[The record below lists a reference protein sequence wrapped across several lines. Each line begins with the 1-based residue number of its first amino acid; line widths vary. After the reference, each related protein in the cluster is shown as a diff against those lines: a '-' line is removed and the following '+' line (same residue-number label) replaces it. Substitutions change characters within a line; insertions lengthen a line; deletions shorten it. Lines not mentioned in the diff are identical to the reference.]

1 VSFSKKLKSQNKTKM
16 KSSKRLVKV
25 AGLLAIVIF
34 AFAFMPAPK
43 KITVK
48 GSDTMVILAQKWAE
62 VYMKSNPDVVVQVT
76 GGGSGTGISALING
90 ATDICNASRPMKSS
104 EIDKLK
110 DRYGSLGVEIPC
122 ARDGIT
128 VYLNPANP
136 ISELSIKQLSD
147 IFSGRAKNWKQF
159 GGPDAEIRLYG
170 RENSSGTY
178 VFFQEN
184 VVKGD
189 YATSCQT
196 LPGTAAVV
204 NAVSKDKFGI
214 GYGGAAYASG
224 VKKCKVKKDDKSPAY
239 EATAENIKKGIYPI
253 SRYLYMYTR
262 NRPTGDIKKY
272 VDWILS
278 PDGQKIVEQI
288 GYFPVK

>member
-1 VSFSKKLKSQNKTKM
+1 MKKSKIITSI
-16 KSSKRLVKV
+16 
-25 AGLLAIVIF
+25 AGIILLAVIT
-34 AFAFMPAPK
+34 FAFMPAPK
-43 KITVK
+43 KITIK

-62 VYMKSNPDVVVQVT
+62 VYMKSHPEVTLQVT

-90 ATDICNASRPMKSS
+90 ATDICNASRSMKQS

-110 DRYGSLGVEIPC
+110 ERYGSLGIEIRC
-122 ARDGIT
+122 AKDGIT
-128 VYLNPANP
+128 VYLNEANP
-136 ISELSIKQLSD
+136 VKELSIKQLSG
-147 IFSGRAKNWKQF
+147 IFTGKIKNWKEV
-159 GGPDAEIRLYG
+159 GGVDQDIKLYG

-204 NAVSKDKFGI
+204 NAVKNDKYGI
-214 GYGGAAYASG
+214 GYGGAAYSKG
-224 VKKCKVKKDDKSPAY
+224 VKQCLVKKDDKSTAY
-239 EATAENIKKGIYPI
+239 LPTAETIKNGTYPI
-253 SRYLYMYTR
+253 SRYLYMYVR
-262 NRPTGDIKKY
+262 NRPTGEMKNYI
-272 VDWILS
+272 DWILG
-278 PDGQKIVEQI
+278 PEGQKLVVDQ

>member
-1 VSFSKKLKSQNKTKM
+1 MKTSRNIIKI
-16 KSSKRLVKV
+16 
-25 AGLLAIVIF
+25 AGISVIAMI

-90 ATDICNASRPMKSS
+90 ATDICNSSRSMKDS

-110 DRYGSLGVEIPC
+110 DRYSSMGVEIPC
-122 ARDGIT
+122 AKDGIT
-128 VYLNPANP
+128 IFLNPSNP
-136 ISELSIKQLSD
+136 VSELSIKQLGD

-159 GGPDAEIRLYG
+159 GGPDAAIKLYG

-204 NAVSKDKFGI
+204 NAVSKDKNGI

-224 VKKCKVKKDDKSPAY
+224 VKHCKVKKDDKSPAY
-239 EATAENIKKGIYPI
+239 EATPENIKKGVYPI
-253 SRYLYMYTR
+253 SRYLYMYMR
-262 NRPTGDIKKY
+262 NRPTGDVKKY
-272 VDWILS
+272 IDWILS
-278 PDGQKIVEQI
+278 PDGQKLVSEI